1 MQTVPVSVWEQMGVV
16 VLYTFLLIVFGGL
29 LIRYFAQTIRKIE
42 EQHTQVVRGISDQY
56 VAAIRTYD
64 TRSQEQSVALARIV
78 TQLEG
83 MAGAID
89 RVDES
94 VRTLQAQLVPQVD
107 DGGLR
112 SAERVPRT
120 RRGR

>member
-1 MQTVPVSVWEQMGVV
+1 MV
-16 VLYTFLLIVFGGL
+16 VLYTFLLIVFGGV

-42 EQHTQVVRGISDQY
+42 EQHTQVVQGISDQY

-83 MAGAID
+83 MARSIE
-89 RVDES
+89 RVDAS
-94 VRTLQAQLVPQVD
+94 VRQLSVKMEEAN
-107 DGGLR
+107 GE
-112 SAERVPRT
+112 SAISKTT
-120 RRGR
+120 RRRSR